1 MNLVDEKHIVLLE
14 RGENAGKVA
23 RLVEHRTRSDFETYA
38 KFIGYDVAESGFSQ
52 SRRTVEQ
59 GVVERLA
66 TKPCSGNENA
76 EVLDDF
82 LLTGK
87 VVEFHRSEGTLKVA
101 VAFESLVPYVE
112 RIIHLS

>member
-1 MNLVDEKHIVLLE
+1 MNLVDEKHVVFIE
-14 RGENAGKVA
+14 GSEDAGKVA
-23 RLVEHRTRSDFETYA
+23 GLVEHRARSNLEAYA
-38 KFIGYDVAESGFSQ
+38 EFVGYDVAESGFPQ

-66 TKPCSGNENA
+66 TEPCSGNENA

-82 LLTGK
+82 LLTCEI
-87 VVEFHRSEGTLKVA
+87 VEFHRSEGTLKVA
-101 VAFESLVPYVE
+101 VAFESLLSYVE